1 MKKNEARKCYL
12 CGAKKF
18 ERVKGRVR
26 DLPGMPI
33 LRCKRCGL
41 VFLASF
47 NHIDD
52 RFYEE
57 SKMREKQPIAD
68 WKRYLKLCGADD
80 TRRAE
85 WIRPKVSGKSLLD
98 FGCGV
103 GGFLAKAKKSAK
115 KCAGVEKDNSLREI
129 IEKRFKVKVYSD
141 IEKVSEKFD
150 IITLFHVLE
159 HFKDPRDILVRLSK
173 LLNKGG
179 RIIIEVPNSNDALL
193 SLY

>member
-52 RFYEE
+52 RYTRDQERQR
-57 SKMREKQPIAD
+57 RE
-68 WKRYLKLCGADD
+68 
-80 TRRAE
+80 
-85 WIRPKVSGKSLLD
+85 
-98 FGCGV
+98 
-103 GGFLAKAKKSAK
+103 
-115 KCAGVEKDNSLREI
+115 
-129 IEKRFKVKVYSD
+129 
-141 IEKVSEKFD
+141 
-150 IITLFHVLE
+150 
-159 HFKDPRDILVRLSK
+159 LVQ
-173 LLNKGG
+173 
-179 RIIIEVPNSNDALL
+179 V
-193 SLY
+193 